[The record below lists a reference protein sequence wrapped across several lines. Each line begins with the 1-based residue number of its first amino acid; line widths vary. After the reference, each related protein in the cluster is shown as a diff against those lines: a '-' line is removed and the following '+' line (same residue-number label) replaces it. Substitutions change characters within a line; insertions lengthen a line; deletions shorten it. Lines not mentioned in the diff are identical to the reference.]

1 MLVLLLPLPSLAES
15 TGCAADLAL
24 LLDRTHAALAGDR
37 LPTDELSDLAR
48 QLAAPT
54 MPNGSPA
61 PDHRLARR
69 AFAEARAVLAASLG
83 SFELEIAAEQVSAA
97 RRRYRDELLPLF
109 FDLAVCLSVI
119 DEGGSSPP
127 KER

>member
-15 TGCAADLAL
+15 AGSDADLAL

-37 LPTDELSDLAR
+37 LPVDELPALAR
-48 QLAAPT
+48 QLATPN
-54 MPNGSPA
+54 MPKGFPA
-61 PDHRLARR
+61 PDHHLARR
-69 AFAEARAVLAASLG
+69 AFVEAREALAVSLA
-83 SFELEIAAEQVSAA
+83 SFELEMAAEQVSSA

-119 DEGGSSPP
+119 DESRAFPP